1 MCTCRWGKSMR
12 KILLVEDENTLREVY
27 TLILSTEPYELHTA
41 VNGQDALSKCETV
54 TYDLILLDLMMP
66 VLDGVGFLEQF
77 SAVHTDARSTKIII
91 LSNLSSGHQLSRA
104 LASGAHRSVL
114 KAEISPRQLLAT
126 VRYEL
131 EA

>member
-1 MCTCRWGKSMR
+1 MR

-27 TLILSTEPYELHTA
+27 TMILSTEPYDLHTA
-41 VNGQDALSKCETV
+41 ANGREALAKCQVV
-54 TYDLILLDLMMP
+54 TFDLILLDLMMP

-77 SAVHTDARSTKIII
+77 STMQTDARSTKIIV
-91 LSNLSSGHQLSRA
+91 LSNLSSGSQLHRA
-104 LASGAHRSVL
+104 LEAGAHRSVL
-114 KAEISPRQLLAT
+114 KASISPRQLLAT